1 MYVILYEYILRNKVF
16 RKLFNG
22 EAADLSK
29 CTIIY
34 HSHKICDS
42 CYAKFKEE
50 RRKCELC
57 PSIRDVDYTL
67 HCKPM
72 LNLWNYRGFIIQT
85 FSEYDQV
92 VEGCKKFMDSKK
104 KKVLLG

>member
-1 MYVILYEYILRNKVF
+1 MVKLLISQNVQLYIILIKYVIVVMQN
-16 RKLFNG
+16 
-22 EAADLSK
+22 SK
-29 CTIIY
+29 
-34 HSHKICDS
+34 
-42 CYAKFKEE
+42 
-50 RRKCELC
+50 RRDENVNCVQVLGMW
-57 PSIRDVDYTL
+57 ITL